1 LKRRDR
7 NTIQKKNPLERHDLI
22 ASDEI
27 ADELQTA
34 LEQFATIA
42 DLRNASDRTTHRACV
57 TLH

>member
-1 LKRRDR
+1 LKSHDR

-42 DLRNASDRTTHRACV
+42 DLRERE
-57 TLH
+57 